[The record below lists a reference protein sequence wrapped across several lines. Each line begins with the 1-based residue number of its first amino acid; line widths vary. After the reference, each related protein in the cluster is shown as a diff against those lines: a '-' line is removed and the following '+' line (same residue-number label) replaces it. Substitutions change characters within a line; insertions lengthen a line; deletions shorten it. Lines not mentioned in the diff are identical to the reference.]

1 MGNIPPTGRNMLPS
15 VSAPTLPSAESPH
28 KRKRR
33 RGRPG
38 AGTACNVRHDQH
50 LGRSPSEGTFL
61 PSPGLRYDGD
71 SPGHPSAGR
80 HRDRS
85 TGSTMAHSPHGEPHT
100 PTSRS
105 FKSGRLDRNADMGV
119 RFGTTASAA
128 RAAALAE
135 SDSGSGVYSPQRLQR
150 RHHDGDWS
158 GDTRAPHRLPGSPH
172 GGQALRPLP
181 ASPQPH
187 VQRQLATSPH
197 SLLAPLALPVSA
209 GSRLS
214 TTADASMEPPLLPRS
229 SVTAPLATSSSMRL
243 SQSNTTRALPAMM
256 RGDTPL
262 SPALPMPH
270 SRASAASPTSNNGQ
284 RGGRGKKPKRRVLA
298 KLAPPRTDA
307 GHGFS
312 LEPDS
317 RVSGRE
323 PGIHDGSATGA
334 AGAAAQSYEATP
346 GAGGHAKEGRRT
358 SACSNGGYSDSF
370 DDFHSVDGS
379 DAIQRVRS
387 VSDVSTHDTGE
398 VQVVAP
404 PSSSATAPNRNS
416 MPPAHPEPNDE
427 LATNQ
432 ATSGGQCGSDTAGDE
447 NASSQHQ
454 GNPTAGAHDNGTG
467 EAKACDQVAVP
478 LTPAAPA
485 SIGSE
490 AVVPDPATV
499 VPDPAAVVP
508 DPAADVPDVA
518 AVESTA
524 ASAPS
529 EATTSTQ
536 LQDDECHG
544 DLEAKVDHSSREAG
558 VAGTPAPFP
567 QSRLAK
573 AQKAVE
579 EESARR
585 AAQRYEQ
592 RNRVA
597 QSTRPSVSLCVVS
610 HCSASD

>member
-1 MGNIPPTGRNMLPS
+1 MLPS

-307 GHGFS
+307 GHSFS

-317 RVSGRE
+317 RVAGRE
-323 PGIHDGSATGA
+323 PGISDGSATGA

-379 DAIQRVRS
+379 DAIQRMRS
-387 VSDVSTHDTGE
+387 VSDVSTHDTGNA
-398 VQVVAP
+398 QVVAP
-404 PSSSATAPNRNS
+404 PSSSPTAPNHNS
-416 MPPAHPEPNDE
+416 MPPTHPEPNDE
-427 LATNQ
+427 PVTSE
-432 ATSGGQCGSDTAGDE
+432 ATSGGKCGADTAGDA
-447 NASSQHQ
+447 NVSSQHEAST
-454 GNPTAGAHDNGTG
+454 NASAAAHDSSTG
-467 EAKACDQVAVP
+467 EAKVCDQVAVP

-485 SIGSE
+485 SIGPE
-490 AVVPDPATV
+490 AVVPDPTTV
-499 VPDPAAVVP
+499 VPDP
-508 DPAADVPDVA
+508 A

-529 EATTSTQ
+529 EATPSNQ
-536 LQDDECHG
+536 LQEDDGHG

-558 VAGTPAPFP
+558 AAGAASTPAPFP